1 MNNKVCITTFVFVL
15 DPVKLNI
22 LGHIFFIFVLHLL
35 SYTNEKIL
43 SAPRIFDIRAARNAD
58 KANSKIFPFN
68 FASFFSLQLVS
79 CFTHHSSPPP
89 YPVYSGR

>member
-1 MNNKVCITTFVFVL
+1 MNNKVCTTTFVFVL

-35 SYTNEKIL
+35 SYTSEKIL
-43 SAPRIFDIRAARNAD
+43 SAPWIFDVRAARNVD
-58 KANSKIFPFN
+58 KDNSKIFPFN

-79 CFTHHSSPPP
+79 CFTHHNPPP
-89 YPVYSGR
+89 PPVYSGR